1 MIPSASNSDYPIFVA
16 DQVLTSDNLND
27 LFGYLDE
34 QGRMTRTNLVG
45 MGIVCGLQPV
55 TTADGSSI
63 KITKGVGVTSFGY
76 LVAVPEITYTRRGT
90 AVFDAVKC
98 AYYDRFVD
106 ISLKQQR
113 FDMWELKQAAE
124 TTDTTPL
131 NAAFL
136 DKKVVLVFV
145 ELLEENNK
153 NCDPDSCDDKGTK
166 VTVNFRPLLVSKT
179 DVDTFLSNQSNSVVT
194 GKAVLL
200 PEARMPRYDVPA
212 TTLLDSQDVFHAY
225 LQLLNKTFIDSVF
238 SRLSNAYVSLSPL
251 LKEKFPVDP
260 FPGREVFFSFL
271 YDTSISDKQVLTLQY
286 YYDFFADLLMGYDE
300 LRKKAAEVVC
310 ECLPDESL
318 FPRHLLLGE
327 AIGYQERTS
336 QYRTRF
342 IASPVACGCTEE
354 AEAVVV
360 LFNRLVL
367 MLDNLVVQVLPVTAI
382 DKRTLTP
389 LKITPSLHGAV
400 PLSEKAIPFY
410 YTVNSGVEPLYLH
423 WNHKR
428 TATNTAT
435 GILSYKSFDYNTSDE
450 FVKDPLK
457 FDLEPAN
464 FLRIEGH
471 IGYDYRKVLSD
482 LDRIKKSNRLPF
494 DVVALSSDTR
504 GIFSIADAITQMD
517 TTGSIT
523 AAFEEMV
530 RHPCCFADLFL
541 ALDEW
546 INKLRCCLAEQ
557 MLYYMQ
563 LPSFTTGAAIAGER
577 KFFSKTIPADKKFEI
592 KENTIGQLYKEKL
605 DAGTINNQFCSEV
618 FVHIATGNAQ
628 AGSALVMMPY
638 KIDRLTEILPEHIT
652 QLDAKELEARYAD
665 LTATATQMRNLY
677 ASPNVAGT
685 LTGVDATHLSTRLE
699 MNCLVCLFLEFR
711 LLVREFLIRLLGLM
725 LKQKL
730 GYYSYKNPG
739 IQHKAGVPV
748 GGTFIIV
755 YHEQSERRKPG
766 LKPDFTTGF
775 KRVKT
780 HSGTTTNSFVSG
792 EQPLLSSMLL
802 LEELLFLQQVNQ
814 QPDVPDKVLDPIVDA
829 IQPGTVIADFFVP
842 YLCCSDCPPTQM
854 VVLPEPEIPNQPPV
868 ARPGSVTPIELPV
881 NSVTLDGSTSSDPD
895 GSIQTY
901 AWQQESGPSNAIIGD
916 PAKATT
922 TASGLEEGI
931 YVFKLTVTDNDGAS
945 ASDTVTVIV
954 TSKPNV
960 PPVAVATTDKPIVVL
975 PDNAARL
982 FSTNSTDPDGEIRS
996 FLWTLPA
1003 NTTGAIIQSANAPSS
1018 NVFFTKTGVYVFT
1031 LTVTDDRGATGTATV
1046 TIVVSEAQN
1055 QPPVAKA
1062 SANPDSMTL
1071 IPGTV
1076 VTVQLDGSGS
1086 VDPEGAALT
1095 FVWSLP
1101 PGTTGASIDQP
1112 DAPVTTATFTQPGAY
1127 TFTLTV
1133 KDDKGATG
1141 TATAGVTV
1149 KQATI
1154 EKTCASLLGII
1165 ELFNGLRNVD
1175 TVDNFKA
1182 FTAAYKPF
1190 KDIQAFYRIMEAE
1203 DIASKPVADQVA
1215 FFIQQEIA
1223 KRLPDWIR
1231 ALLKIIKEKENL
1243 RLLALT
1249 MLQVHA
1255 QLAYY
1260 IACIQA
1266 EDIDDAKVPMA
1277 EAITAL
1283 LELLKQIEPDVA
1295 NYDSNQRIVLG
1306 RILSITRKEKDR
1318 VVANGERTTKPLY
1331 FDLLE
1336 KIESVLLS
1344 MPL

>member
-55 TTADGSSI
+55 TAADGSSI

-98 AYYDRFVD
+98 AYYDKFVD

-124 TTDTTPL
+124 TIDTTPL

-179 DVDTFLSNQSNSVVT
+179 DVDTFLSNQSNSVAT

-342 IASPVACGCTEE
+342 IASPVACGCAEE

-367 MLDNLVVQVLPVTAI
+367 MLDNLAVQVLPVTAT

-428 TATNTAT
+428 TATNSAT
-435 GILSYKSFDYNTSDE
+435 GILSYKSFDYNTTDE

-766 LKPDFTTGF
+766 LKQDFTTGF

-842 YLCCSDCPPTQM
+842 YLCCSDCPPTHM
-854 VVLPEPEIPNQPPV
+854 VVMPEPEIP
-868 ARPGSVTPIELPV
+868 
-881 NSVTLDGSTSSDPD
+881 
-895 GSIQTY
+895 
-901 AWQQESGPSNAIIGD
+901 
-916 PAKATT
+916 
-922 TASGLEEGI
+922 
-931 YVFKLTVTDNDGAS
+931 
-945 ASDTVTVIV
+945 
-954 TSKPNV
+954 
-960 PPVAVATTDKPIVVL
+960 
-975 PDNAARL
+975 
-982 FSTNSTDPDGEIRS
+982 
-996 FLWTLPA
+996 
-1003 NTTGAIIQSANAPSS
+1003 
-1018 NVFFTKTGVYVFT
+1018 
-1031 LTVTDDRGATGTATV
+1031 
-1046 TIVVSEAQN
+1046 N

-1062 SANPDSMTL
+1062 SANPDSLTL
-1071 IPGTV
+1071 TPGTV
-1076 VTVQLDGSGS
+1076 ATVLLDSSGS
-1086 VDPEGAALT
+1086 VDPEGAELIFNWT
-1095 FVWSLP
+1095 LP
-1101 PGTTGASIDQP
+1101 SGTTGASIDQP
-1112 DAPVTTATFTQPGAY
+1112 DAPVTTATFTQPGTY

-1175 TVDNFKA
+1175 TADNFKA

-1190 KDIQAFYRIMEAE
+1190 KDIQAFYRIMEA
-1203 DIASKPVADQVA
+1203 DNIAAKPVADQVA

-1266 EDIDDAKVPMA
+1266 EDIGDAKVPMA

-1283 LELLKQIEPDVA
+1283 LDLLKQIEPDVA

-1306 RILSITRKEKDR
+1306 RILSISRKEKDR
-1318 VVANGERTTKPLY
+1318 VVANGERTTKPQY